1 MKTKNLLKKAFL
13 LLALIGG
20 TSSAWA
26 TDYNWTFDGYCT
38 AQSIDKDKN
47 ANIPRSATTVVS
59 TSNTIDLSYVTGDNS
74 DSKMYN
80 LKKAATV
87 GSINYNSYLYMG
99 GGGSS
104 YPSAGNL
111 RYFTTGTITGKGKL
125 TIVYAGTVG
134 GTCYIYDGTSA
145 SAISSALT
153 SITPAASTAVESSV
167 IDCGEGKSLAICHSG
182 KCYIYA
188 IKWTAVET
196 HNVSAVTSTGTDA
209 YGTVSAEST
218 SVAEGGTTTIT
229 AVPASGY
236 KVTNWAVSGTG
247 ATISPS
253 GASNSTSTTLTMGTA
268 DATVTVTFG
277 AAGGLN
283 VTHTLTNV
291 TATSGATGEDAISEG
306 AEYTAVFAAN
316 SGYVLPNAIAVTIGG
331 ETATAGTA
339 YTWNK
344 ATGTVTVGS
353 AYTTGD
359 IVITVTGEEA
369 YTLTYNAN
377 GGTGSMDPI
386 VSKGS
391 ITLTANAYTKS
402 GYTFIGW
409 ATSQDNADAGTVAY
423 ADRAAYTLNADA
435 TLYAVWAANDYSFTA
450 SAGSGDISSGEEVT
464 TSIGGK
470 MVYTPDSGGSPTLKY
485 STTAGTNCVEFG
497 GAGQCNVTVT
507 LDKLMK
513 AGTVITLTFYNA
525 SETARGLKIAN
536 STGTAKATYS
546 ETGIGTYTKQ
556 YTVVADDGLEGS
568 NIFKIVRNNNSYLVG
583 LTVINCN
590 QAVPVTVTAAGWAT
604 YCSPYALDLEH
615 ATGLTNAYIVTG
627 ATGSVLNT
635 TSVKGGTIPANTG
648 ILIKAPAGTVTIPV
662 VASSETNVSDNKFQG
677 VTTAT
682 EIAAEAGYV
691 LMADPS
697 LGFYKNANA
706 FTVGAN
712 TAYLPANF
720 ASLARSAF
728 FFGGNIT
735 AVENVEAAEAKAKA
749 KDGKFIE
756 NGKLVIVKNGQKF
769 NAAGAKLY

>member
-20 TSSAWA
+20 ASSASGAEIFSYTIVESTKTNFSTTTDDTWNDYSA
-26 TDYNWTFDGYCT
+26 TGGTFSLYYK
-38 AQSIDKDKN
+38 KDKSSVAKDGDDYYYN
-47 ANIPRSATTVVS
+47 FGGGAASIKLTLSSGTFQKGDIVTVSFRSNNG
-59 TSNTIDLSYVTGDNS
+59 TSNASFKVRKG
-74 DSKMYN
+74 K
-80 LKKAATV
+80 
-87 GSINYNSYLYMG
+87 
-99 GGGSS
+99 GSS
-104 YPSAGNL
+104 TNE
-111 RYFTTGTITGKGKL
+111 
-125 TIVYAGTVG
+125 
-134 GTCYIYDGTSA
+134 
-145 SAISSALT
+145 LT
-153 SITPAASTAVESSV
+153 SGNVTSKAEKSV
-167 IDCGEGKSLAICHSG
+167 TLDENFNSLNTIYIERTSQGMWAYSVTVTRPVTHS
-182 KCYIYA
+182 
-188 IKWTAVET
+188 
-196 HNVSAVTSTGTDA
+196 VSAVTSTGTDT

-236 KVTNWAVSGTG
+236 KVTNWAVSGTE

-277 AAGGLN
+277 AAEGLN

-291 TATSGATGEDAISEG
+291 TAESGATGEDAVSEG
-306 AEYTAVFAAN
+306 AEYTAVFSAN
-316 SGYVLPNAIAVTIGG
+316 NGYVLPDAIAVTIGG
-331 ETATAGTA
+331 ATATAGTA

-344 ATGTVTVGS
+344 STGTVTIGS
-353 AYTTGD
+353 AYTTGN

-377 GGTGSMDPI
+377 GGTGSMDLT
-386 VSKGS
+386 VSKGN
-391 ITLTANAYTKS
+391 ITLTTNAYTKS

-450 SAGSGDISSGEEVT
+450 SAGKGDISSGDEVT

-470 MVYTPDSGGSPTLKY
+470 MVYTPDGGGSPSLKY

-507 LDKLMK
+507 LDKLMQ

-525 SETARGLKIAN
+525 AETARGLKIAN
-536 STGTAKATYS
+536 SAGTAKATYS

-556 YTVVADDGLEGS
+556 YTVVADDGLEGN

-615 ATGLTNAYIVTG
+615 AAGLTNAYIVTG
-627 ATGSVLNT
+627 ATGNVLNT

-648 ILIKAPAGTVTIPV
+648 ILIEAPAGTVTIPV
-662 VASSETNVSDNKFQG
+662 VASSSTDVSANELEG

-682 EIAAEAGYV
+682 EISANAGYV
-691 LMADPS
+691 LMASPS
-697 LGFYKNANA
+697 LGFYKNTNA

-712 TAYLPANF
+712 TAYLPATI
-720 ASLARSAF
+720 AGGARSAF
-728 FFGGNIT
+728 FIGGDIT
-735 AVENVEAAEAKAKA
+735 GVNNVEAAKVKALPVKR
-749 KDGKFIE
+749 IV
-756 NGKLVIVKNGQKF
+756 NGKLVIENEGVIFNAFGQKV
-769 NAAGAKLY
+769 K